1 MACGK
6 PNIGPMCSSFVEL
19 IGDGEKDPNARG
31 LLASIGEWQMIENG
45 SERALVSEQHLASMM
60 KKLYSDE
67 KLRERF
73 SKNAIKF
80 ANNYTWDKICEQW
93 NDLLKTMK

>member
-6 PNIGPMCSSFVEL
+6 PNIGPYCSSFIEL

-31 LLASIGEWQMIENG
+31 LLSSIGEWQMIENG
-45 SERALVSEQHLASMM
+45 SERFLVNEKDLASKM
-60 KKLYSDE
+60 KRLYSDE

-80 ANNYTWDKICEQW
+80 ANQFTWEKICLQW
-93 NDLLKTMK
+93 NDLLKGMK